1 MNKTLA
7 ALVLGLVAGMPAHA
21 RAPTT
26 PAHESEGSANPKS
39 VQSIAAQ
46 AAYQVRDRSGTDL
59 VLAPPKLPDLS
70 GYTAAAVMKKL
81 VTHPAASVSVQRMQG
96 EPALAEFT
104 GGDERMMDWARR
116 QQTNPRAIFIENGYL
131 RPRDLARLLPRDQF
145 AELEP
150 GVYLAF
156 LPIVVKHG
164 ATLHIDRETKD
175 FRLSEDHGS
184 FLVNDGKL
192 FITDSRLTGW
202 RESTQGPASFRAGDR
217 FRPFV
222 ISWGGTETYISG
234 SVVASLGYAKSK
246 SYGVSISQ
254 YSPSTDRRMKRAAP
268 TGWIINSDFS
278 DLWYG
283 FYCYEADD
291 LVLRG
296 NTYRDNI
303 VYGIDPHDRSKR
315 LIIAENIAHGTKKKH
330 GIIVS
335 REVNDSWIFRNKS
348 YDNHLSGIVI
358 DRSSINNVIAYNDAH
373 ANKSNGITI
382 YESSDNLIWG
392 NRITGNRRHGVLLR
406 NSIQTLLHE
415 NEIAANG
422 LTGIYGAT
430 KDLTGTARNIKL
442 DPFDPRVSMIV
453 VGGRLLENG
462 TSPLKIETPQSATLY
477 DVELL
482 SFDQKRGIKFSGVL
496 SQFQEQIL
504 DILIRQKRAAVIE
517 PVTKSH
523 PLSAV
528 AGGN

>member
-1 MNKTLA
+1 MNKALA
-7 ALVLGLVAGMPAHA
+7 ILVLGLVAGMPVHA
-21 RAPTT
+21 GAQAIPI
-26 PAHESEGSANPKS
+26 HGSGSASPKS
-39 VQSIAAQ
+39 SQSIGAQ
-46 AAYQVRDRSGTDL
+46 VAYQVRDLSGADL

-81 VTHPAASVSVQRMQG
+81 VTRPAARVSVQRMQG

-104 GGDERMMDWARR
+104 GGDERMADWARR

-156 LPIVVKHG
+156 LPIVIKHG
-164 ATLHIDRETKD
+164 ATLHIDKETKD
-175 FRLSEDHGS
+175 FRLSEDRGS

-192 FITDSRLTGW
+192 FITDSRVTGW
-202 RESTQGPASFRAGDR
+202 REGARGPATFRAGNQ
-217 FRPFV
+217 FRPFLM
-222 ISWGGTETYISG
+222 SWGGTETYISG
-234 SVVASLGYAKSK
+234 SIVANLGYAKSK

-254 YSPSTDRRMKRAAP
+254 YSPSMDQRMKRDKP
-268 TGWIINSDFS
+268 SGWVINSDFS

-283 FYCYEADD
+283 FYCYEAEDV
-291 LVLRG
+291 VLRG
-296 NTYRDNI
+296 NTYHDNI
-303 VYGIDPHDRSKR
+303 VYGIDPHDRSRR
-315 LIIAENIAHGTKKKH
+315 LIIAENIVYGTKKKH

-335 REVNDSWIFRNKS
+335 REVNDSWIFSNRS
-348 YDNHLSGIVI
+348 HRNHLSGIVI
-358 DRSSINNVIAYNDAH
+358 DRSSINNVIAHNDVY
-373 ANKSNGITI
+373 ANESNGITI
-382 YESSDNLIWG
+382 YESSGNLIWE

-406 NSIQTLLHE
+406 NSIQMHLYD

-430 KDLTGTARNIKL
+430 KDLTGTARNITL
-442 DPFDPRVSMIV
+442 DPFDPRVSMVV

-462 TSPLKIETPQSATLY
+462 TSPLKMETPQSATLY

-482 SFDQKRGIKFSGVL
+482 SSDQKGGIKFSGVL

-504 DILIRQKRAAVIE
+504 DVLIRQKRAAVIE
-517 PVTKSH
+517 PVSKSY
-523 PLSAV
+523 PLTAV
-528 AGGN
+528 AGDN